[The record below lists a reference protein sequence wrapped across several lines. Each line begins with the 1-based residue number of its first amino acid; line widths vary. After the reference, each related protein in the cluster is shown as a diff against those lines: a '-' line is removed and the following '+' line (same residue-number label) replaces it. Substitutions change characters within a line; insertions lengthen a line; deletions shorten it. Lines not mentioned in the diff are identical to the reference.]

1 MTEQNKLNP
10 AKSLQLK
17 NHAAPKGRRLQQA
30 LKTKFGVTLNDFDK
44 ACQGD
49 LASAQK
55 IGEMARQGARYKE
68 FAPKI
73 AELYSDI
80 IEGTE
85 AFNKAQA
92 DILQSA
98 GKSAISID
106 KAAAKTQLANT
117 KYSHERSELALDFHT
132 QKQAE
137 NQRHQYSMNMAQVKG
152 YIDAHL
158 VSVDRQ
164 VAILEQTQRPEVKQ
178 ILSDEQQQKREIN
191 EALDRGGTAR
201 FDLIP
206 EKKYTGIKGKLLEMK
221 AALGF

>member
-1 MTEQNKLNP
+1 MDQKKLNP
-10 AKSLQLK
+10 AKSPQLK

-30 LKTKFGVTLNDFDK
+30 LKSKFGVTLNDFDK

-55 IGEMARQGARYKE
+55 IGEMARQGAMYKE

-80 IEGTE
+80 IEGTQS
-85 AFNKAQA
+85 FNQAQA

-117 KYSHERSELALDFHT
+117 KYGHERSELALDFHT

-137 NQRHQYSMNMAQVKG
+137 NSRHQYAMNMAQIRGFV
-152 YIDAHL
+152 DAHL

-164 VAILEQTQRPEVKQ
+164 VAILEQTQRPEIKQ
-178 ILSDEQQQKREIN
+178 IASDEQQQRREIN
-191 EALDRGGTAR
+191 EALDRGDNAR

-206 EKKYTGIKGKLLEMK
+206 DKQYTGIKGKLLEMK